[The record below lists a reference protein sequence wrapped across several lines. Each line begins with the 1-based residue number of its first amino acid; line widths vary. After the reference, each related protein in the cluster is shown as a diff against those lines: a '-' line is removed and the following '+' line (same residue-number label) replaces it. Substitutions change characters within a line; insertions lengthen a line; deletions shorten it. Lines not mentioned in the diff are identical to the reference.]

1 MAGAPGF
8 AVPRW
13 LRVIGIPGVGL
24 LLVLGFITRG
34 FPYQRLGEF
43 IEAAVRRETPILLQI
58 RSVEPRL
65 TLGGPGLEAR
75 GVRAW
80 GPGDMEL
87 ELGTLRLQPAW
98 SLSWFRGAP
107 AIHTHL
113 AGPLG
118 EAEGTVTLNGSGAW
132 VGRLRRIDLA
142 TLPLWE
148 VWPGMALEGSA
159 DASIDLRLG
168 ESGPE
173 GTIAFEARDGSVK
186 IPGIPVAVPFDQL
199 IGDLVL
205 GGQAIATVNSIELR
219 GPLLSG
225 ELTGTV
231 GHARQFESAPLSL
244 RIVLQTPAAS
254 RHLLKSAGMRVS
266 REGSTRVRITGTI
279 ANPRVQ

>member
-1 MAGAPGF
+1 MAGAPGP
-8 AVPRW
+8 ALPRW
-13 LRVIGIPGVGL
+13 LRDIGIPGAGL
-24 LLVLGFITRG
+24 LLVLGLIYRG
-34 FPYQRLGEF
+34 FPYDRLGEF
-43 IEAAVRRETPILLQI
+43 IEAKARRETPILLVI
-58 RSVEPRL
+58 RSIEPSL
-65 TLGGPGLEAR
+65 ALGGPGLKAQ

-87 ELGTLRLQPAW
+87 VFDTVRLHPAW

-113 AGPLG
+113 AGPFG

-132 VGRLRRIDLA
+132 VGRLRQIDLA
-142 TLPLWE
+142 ALPLGE
-148 VWPGMALEGSA
+148 VWPGAALEGSA

-173 GTIAFEARDGSVK
+173 GTITFEARDGSVM

-205 GGQAIATVNSIELR
+205 GGQAIATVNSLELL
-219 GPLLSG
+219 GPLLGG

-231 GHARQFESAPLSL
+231 GHARRLESAPLSL
-244 RIVLQTPAAS
+244 RIVLRTESAS
-254 RHLLKSAGMRVS
+254 TYLLESAGMRVS
-266 REGSTRVRITGTI
+266 RDGSTRVRITGTI
-279 ANPRVQ
+279 ADPRVQ

>member
-1 MAGAPGF
+1 MAGAFGLTL
-8 AVPRW
+8 PRW
-13 LRVIGIPGVGL
+13 LKVIGIPGVGL
-24 LLVLGFITRG
+24 LLVFGFIAQG

-43 IEAAVRRETPILLQI
+43 IEAEIRRETPILLII
-58 RSVEPRL
+58 RRVEPHL
-65 TLGGPGLEAR
+65 TPSGPGLEAQ

-80 GPGDMEL
+80 APGDMEL
-87 ELGTLRLQPAW
+87 VLGTVRLQPAW

-107 AIHTHL
+107 AIHTHVE
-113 AGPLG
+113 GPLG
-118 EAEGTVTLNGSGAW
+118 EAEGTVTLNGSSAW
-132 VGRLRRIDLA
+132 VGRLARIDLA
-142 TLPLWE
+142 SLPMGE
-148 VWPGMALEGSA
+148 VWPGMALEGFA

-186 IPGIPVAVPFDQL
+186 IPGMPVAVPFEQL

-205 GGQAIATVNSIELR
+205 GGQAIATVNSLELL
-219 GPLLSG
+219 GPLLGG

-231 GHARQFESAPLSL
+231 GHARRLESAPLSL
-244 RIVLQTPAAS
+244 RIVLQTAAAS
-254 RHLLKSAGMRVS
+254 RHLLESAGMRVS